1 MLAPAAEPNGNGDAS
16 YAGLPQ
22 PDSSDVQQL
31 PGQPYKDGRIRNPVP
46 SKLKGKTS
54 NASGRFSVM
63 HMDIRGKDMAADR
76 DLAAKRTSENTA
88 LAAKKAFENGYQP
101 HRKSNWLRVKDDP
114 ISTDVPFTGTTPYN
128 PALYGLKPAA
138 NPPKEKTA
146 TNPSCPLS
154 PQETKEEQ
162 ARLLTVLRSLQPL
175 TVVDQLCKALAY
187 FGGVPDAPPPQ
198 DGKFPESAEA
208 NGSGLVFV
216 GWLAEI
222 FPDLDAQG
230 RRKSRPFRAPEP
242 PAAQSTEKRGR
253 GRPKGSKASKVRSDK
268 GIKKGPKKNLLT
280 DDFEVNGAE
289 NEDSWV
295 DMDDTVMEESQDVVI
310 TGAQARRTP
319 EVQVAADTETPGSSK
334 KRGRPKGSKNRPKD
348 GSIGD
353 DFTSNPAP
361 ISALFSIGKKV
372 GRPKGVK
379 TKTKDAALASNNLV
393 PATNGV
399 TPAAAPEPQSARPQ
413 PAATMEPTPQ
423 ADPEFAL
430 AALKA
435 FNESQLNDLEAQA
448 NSFQPVNSAPA
459 VGETRVPKQ
468 STAKSSGKSQPAKKR
483 KRTAKDIEA
492 AGHAAAAATS
502 AGTEPVS
509 VVNQPPVAGG
519 PAASTMDL
527 TTPAAPPPKR
537 QKKAKAKAKTA
548 ANSAP
553 TADQAVAKKASQV
566 NQNAVIPP
574 VPVPAPVSVPT
585 STPATQPVEAQ
596 MYTSPTIEELEAQ
609 LEQHDEQ
616 TMAHSE
622 VNTAQV
628 TNKAKPSQSQPLQ
641 PVIQQLQPQQP
652 SNSKQAQQAQQKGDQ
667 RAVARHRQQ
676 YQQQQQQQQQA
687 VARTASP
694 NISQMNTTSPHMS
707 VQSASPSTS
716 AVPSASPNLPQQHIS
731 NSQTPTSAN
740 SQIQNQQSR
749 NTQSYYTTQTT
760 STQSSYG
767 QQQSQQYN
775 SPQATKQQFT
785 VPQTQQQ
792 QSFNTTS
799 QPAQQQQTYPSQQ
812 PQYSQQK
819 QQSYS
824 SQPQQQYTSPQQQYS
839 SQRMQQQQQQQ
850 QYATSSA
857 GTPSQTLSAQSPQYA
872 TSTASGYNSNDGSFR
887 ANSAAGVNFN
897 SSAYPS
903 NQASNPSR
911 NNNLYSNSTTT
922 SYANPTQQ
930 ISSYAAAPRRTLP
943 TTTSQHTSV
952 QNVQSLPGNLSSFSE
967 YGNLG
972 FDSNLMANLDN
983 PAGSHS
989 SLGINTAS
997 YNMGASN
1004 VSRSSA
1010 GAGNFTFDSTLR
1022 NDGNSYFGLRR

>member
-1 MLAPAAEPNGNGDAS
+1 MLAPAAEPNGNDDAS
-16 YAGLPQ
+16 YTGLPQ

-63 HMDIRGKDMAADR
+63 HMDIRGKDMASDR

-88 LAAKKAFENGYQP
+88 LAAKKAFENGYQA

-114 ISTDVPFTGTTPYN
+114 ISNDVPFTGTTPYN

-146 TNPSCPLS
+146 TSPPCPLS

-187 FGGVPDAPPPQ
+187 FGGIPDAPPPQ

-230 RRKSRPFRAPEP
+230 KRKSRPFRAPEP
-242 PAAQSTEKRGR
+242 PAAQNTEKRGR

-268 GIKKGPKKNLLT
+268 GVKKGSKKNPPT
-280 DDFEVNGAE
+280 EDFEANGAQ

-295 DMDDTVMEESQDVVI
+295 DMDDTIMEEGQDVVI
-310 TGAQARRTP
+310 AGTQAQQSP
-319 EVQVAADTETPGSSK
+319 DVQVAADIETPGSSK

-379 TKTKDAALASNNLV
+379 TKTKDTAVASNNLV
-393 PATNGV
+393 AATNGV
-399 TPAAAPEPQSARPQ
+399 APAAAPEPQTAPPQ
-413 PAATMEPTPQ
+413 PAATMERPPQ

-435 FNESQLNDLEAQA
+435 FNESQFNDIEAQAQA
-448 NSFQPVNSAPA
+448 NSFQPVNNASAGSEP
-459 VGETRVPKQ
+459 RVAKQ
-468 STAKSSGKSQPAKKR
+468 SAAKSGGKSQPAKKR
-483 KRTAKDIEA
+483 KRNAKDNEA
-492 AGHAAAAATS
+492 VGHAAIMATP
-502 AGTEPVS
+502 AGTEPVN
-509 VVNQPPVAGG
+509 VMKQPPVAGG
-519 PAASTMDL
+519 PLESTVDL
-527 TTPAAPPPKR
+527 TTLVPPPPKR
-537 QKKAKAKAKTA
+537 QKKAKTKARTA
-548 ANSAP
+548 ASSVP
-553 TADQAVAKKASQV
+553 TADQAVAKKTSQV
-566 NQNAVIPP
+566 NQTAVLPPMPMP
-574 VPVPAPVSVPT
+574 VPVSIPT
-585 STPATQPVEAQ
+585 STPATQPTDTQ

-616 TMAHSE
+616 SMSHPE

-628 TNKAKPSQSQPLQ
+628 TKHAQPSQSKAPQS
-641 PVIQQLQPQQP
+641 VIQQVLPQQA
-652 SNSKQAQQAQQKGDQ
+652 SNSKQVQQAQQKGEQ
-667 RAVARHRQQ
+667 RAMARQRQQ
-676 YQQQQQQQQQA
+676 YQQQQQT

-694 NISQMNTTSPHMS
+694 NISQVNTASPHLS
-707 VQSASPSTS
+707 VQSISPSTS
-716 AVPSASPNLPQQHIS
+716 AVPSASPSLHQQRIS
-731 NSQTPTSAN
+731 NSQTPTSVN
-740 SQIQNQQSR
+740 SQIQSQQSR
-749 NTQSYYTTQTT
+749 NTQSFFTPQTT

-767 QQQSQQYN
+767 QQQTQQYN

-792 QSFNTTS
+792 QQQSFNTTS
-799 QPAQQQQTYPSQQ
+799 QPSQQQQSYTSQQ

-839 SQRMQQQQQQQ
+839 SQRMQQQQ
-850 QYATSSA
+850 YATTSA
-857 GTPSQTLSAQSPQYA
+857 GTPPSQTLPAQSSQYP
-872 TSTASGYNSNDGSFR
+872 TSTASGYNSNDGNFR

-897 SSAYPS
+897 SSAYAS

-911 NNNLYSNSTTT
+911 NNNLYSNSTTS
-922 SYANPTQQ
+922 SYANPTPQ
-930 ISSYAAAPRRTLP
+930 ISSYTAAPRRTLP

-952 QNVQSLPGNLSSFSE
+952 QNVQTLPGNVSSFSD

-972 FDSNLMANLDN
+972 FDGNLIANLDN
-983 PAGSHS
+983 PAGGHS
-989 SLGINTAS
+989 NLGMNTAS
-997 YNMGASN
+997 YNMGTNN